1 MQLFYKSDI
10 QENTTLSEQ
19 ESKHCIRVLRMQQ
32 GDLLQIVDGKGG
44 LYTCEIIDPHYK
56 RCAIKIVEEIQ
67 EFEKRDYYIHIAIAP
82 TKNLDRMEWFMEK
95 CVEIGVNEVSFLYC
109 QHSERKVLKL
119 ERLEKIAVSA
129 MKQSL
134 KAYLPKLNELTPFN
148 QFVTKNKQSSKMIA
162 HLEEDERNSIQS
174 LQHSQQDYCI
184 LIGPEGDFS
193 VEEIQQAYE
202 HGFKAVTLGNSRLR
216 TETAGIVACHSLN
229 LLNE

>member
-1 MQLFYKSDI
+1 MQLFYKPNI
-10 QENTTLSEQ
+10 QSNTILSEQ

-32 GDLLQIVDGKGG
+32 GDSLQIIDGKGG
-44 LYTCEIIDPHYK
+44 LYTCEIIEPHYK
-56 RCAIKIVEEIQ
+56 RCAVKIVEEIQ
-67 EFEKRDYYIHIAIAP
+67 DFGKRDYYIHIAIAP
-82 TKNLDRMEWFMEK
+82 TKNLDRIEWFLEK

-119 ERLEKIAVSA
+119 ERLEKIAISA

-134 KAYLPKLNELTPFN
+134 KTYLPKLNELTSFD
-148 QFVTKNKQSSKMIA
+148 QFVKNNQQTSKMIA

-193 VEEIQQAYE
+193 LEEIKLAYN
-202 HGFKAVTLGNSRLR
+202 HDFKAVTLGNSRLR

-229 LLNE
+229 LLHE